1 MKYSTVSHTEI
12 VQTLQVSAFTL
23 YTKSIAGYR
32 LIAKQ
37 QKICA
42 VQKIGFC
49 SSVLELV
56 APQRRMC
63 LFGLGEAHPVVLSIE
78 DGVVLADEHVSQDPQ
93 GPGGGGDVQTHEA
106 AQTHGL
112 SGLSDLFDWGE
123 GEGESQKR
131 GLLTCWKINQ
141 RNKHGRPDPPP
152 PGRAEQNKA
161 ALVCFVMTPRSH
173 SVVLLVWDLALCRP
187 LLGNK
192 RHTLR
197 MYCSPV
203 RLKGFPPTVKVM
215 TGSDGTFSQL
225 TMY

>member
-93 GPGGGGDVQTHEA
+93 GPGRGGDVQTHEA

-141 RNKHGRPDPPP
+141 RNKHGRPDLPP

-161 ALVCFVMTPRSH
+161 ALVCFVMTPRSQCCIV
-173 SVVLLVWDLALCRP
+173 SVGSSSL
-187 LLGNK
+187 
-192 RHTLR
+192 
-197 MYCSPV
+197 SPPA
-203 RLKGFPPTVKVM
+203 G
-215 TGSDGTFSQL
+215 
-225 TMY
+225 

>member
-23 YTKSIAGYR
+23 YIKSIAGYR

-112 SGLSDLFDWGE
+112 SGLSDLFDWG
-123 GEGESQKR
+123 GGGGESETGAADMLENKSETQTWTSRPASSWPCRAKQSC
-131 GLLTCWKINQ
+131 TC
-141 RNKHGRPDPPP
+141 
-152 PGRAEQNKA
+152 
-161 ALVCFVMTPRSH
+161 LFV
-173 SVVLLVWDLALCRP
+173 L
-187 LLGNK
+187 
-192 RHTLR
+192 
-197 MYCSPV
+197 
-203 RLKGFPPTVKVM
+203 
-215 TGSDGTFSQL
+215 
-225 TMY
+225 